1 MKGIKNKKTPPA
13 PAPTKR
19 FLQKIG
25 GAVGRTVKEPPVAVL
40 IAKRRIEWK

>member
-25 GAVGRTVKEPPVAVL
+25 GAVGRTLTREARASEVD
-40 IAKRRIEWK
+40 R

>member
-19 FLQKIG
+19 FLQKKSDKMTMKSEIM
-25 GAVGRTVKEPPVAVL
+25 
-40 IAKRRIEWK
+40 